1 MLTASR
7 SNSVNIHN
15 QSLQYFQINRF
26 NSIKNI
32 NNENVLKHRIKPY
45 NIYGFL
51 SIAQFFIFVITM
63 QNLFF
68 IFGYFL

>member
-7 SNSVNIHN
+7 SNSTNIHN

-32 NNENVLKHRIKPY
+32 NHKNVLKQRIKPY

>member
-7 SNSVNIHN
+7 SNSTNIHN
-15 QSLQYFQINRF
+15 QSLQYFQINRV

-32 NNENVLKHRIKPY
+32 NHENVLKQRIKPY

>member
-7 SNSVNIHN
+7 SNSTNIHN

-32 NNENVLKHRIKPY
+32 NHKNVLKPRIKPY

>member
-7 SNSVNIHN
+7 SNATNIKIK
-15 QSLQYFQINRF
+15 SLQYFQINRF

-32 NNENVLKHRIKPY
+32 NHESALKHRIKPY
-45 NIYGFL
+45 NTYGFL

-63 QNLFF
+63 QNLFLD
-68 IFGYFL
+68 IFL